1 MSASATSASAP
12 GARARAVAFEC
23 ARQAL
28 SHSLAILASTIALVA
43 LVGFLLHARVPTAR
57 LAGWTVAICALLLV
71 RLAVALRFR
80 ARAPTGEALRPWI
93 VAHAVTLTA
102 SSLVW
107 GSLIL
112 LGERL
117 DDPVVNTV
125 ALVFV
130 AGHSAGASQSLVGT
144 PKTFFAILGSLLGP
158 SLLFFFTSGVPEHR
172 YLGLT
177 VVVYLLAIANIGV
190 KNHRLLRESIEL
202 RFGNLD
208 LVERLTAEKA
218 RADAAREA
226 AEQARAAKDRF
237 LAAASHDIRQPMHAA
252 LLFLGALEQRA
263 GDGDRD
269 LVGGL
274 RVSLTAARQM
284 LDALLDISKLDAGVV
299 ERHDAP
305 CAAAA
310 LGERVAALLGPV
322 AERRGLTLRV
332 RAPADLWMQT
342 DVALCERVVMNL
354 TSNALE
360 HTQRGGVLVAFR
372 RRRGRCLVQVWDTG
386 VGIAE
391 RDREAIFEEFK
402 QIGPSER
409 DGSRGSGLGLS
420 IVRRLCALLGSE
432 VAVRSELG
440 RGSVFGF
447 EVGSCAAPT
456 PDVADSSGAASASA
470 RGGPAAVT
478 ASALSQVLVVD
489 DNAVVRD
496 GLSALLGA
504 WGYRVAVACDV
515 DEACRVA
522 STLERVD
529 LALVDYR
536 LPDDK
541 TGLDAIAALRAT
553 LGREIRAVIITG
565 DTSPDRIREAADGG
579 HPVLWKPL
587 PPDVL
592 RSTVESALGATPA
605 SGRGAELDPP
615 ERRGA

>member
-1 MSASATSASAP
+1 MSWA
-12 GARARAVAFEC
+12 GARPPPSTDRARAVELEC

-28 SHSLAILASTIALVA
+28 SHSLAILASTVALVA
-43 LVGFLLHARVPTAR
+43 LVGFLLHARVPTSR
-57 LAGWTVAICALLLV
+57 LVAWTIAICALLLV
-71 RLAVALRFR
+71 RLLVALRFR
-80 ARAPTGEALRPWI
+80 ERSPTGEALRPWI
-93 VAHAVTLTA
+93 ATHAATLTA
-102 SSLVW
+102 SSSIW

-112 LGERL
+112 LGERV

-158 SLLFFFTSGVPEHR
+158 SLYFFFTSGVPEHR

-177 VVVYLLAIANIGV
+177 VLVYLLAIANIGV

-208 LVERLTAEKA
+208 LVERLTAEKS

-226 AEQARAAKDRF
+226 AEHARAAKDRF

-252 LLFLGALEQRA
+252 LLFLGALEQRS

-305 CAAAA
+305 CHAAA
-310 LGERVAALLGPV
+310 LGGRVAALLGPV
-322 AERRGLTLRV
+322 AQRRGLALRV
-332 RAPADLWMQT
+332 RAPADLWMKT
-342 DVALCERVVMNL
+342 DAALCERVVMNL
-354 TSNALE
+354 TSNAIE
-360 HTQRGGVLVAFR
+360 HTRRGGVLVAFR

-402 QIGPSER
+402 QVGSPER

-420 IVRRLCALLGSE
+420 IVKRLCALLGSE
-432 VAVRSELG
+432 VEVRSELG
-440 RGSVFGF
+440 RGSVFCF
-447 EVGSCAAPT
+447 EVVACPPPVDATPPAPT
-456 PDVADSSGAASASA
+456 SSAASRVAES
-470 RGGPAAVT
+470 PAT
-478 ASALSQVLVVD
+478 GSRVLVVD

-504 WGYRVAVACDV
+504 WGYRVAVARDV
-515 DEACRVA
+515 VEACRVA
-522 STLERVD
+522 SALGRVD

-541 TGLDAIAALRAT
+541 TGLDAIAALRST
-553 LGREIRAVIITG
+553 LGRELRAVIITG
-565 DTSPDRIREAADGG
+565 DTSPERIREANDGG

-592 RSTVESALGATPA
+592 RRTVESALGVAVAPA
-605 SGRGAELDPP
+605 DCPP
-615 ERRGA
+615 PSEPAGT